1 MNPLSTITITMF
13 AQPLRRSLIEVRYAL
28 PPTFLLPFRAS
39 ITTVSHT
46 LETGNIPEPLIQ
58 SGQRTSKNLKE
69 KLQNQTIIPG
79 SAPSPASA
87 RLRSIPNARSDST
100 VKGISSS
107 IEKLLP
113 LLRSQPDHY
122 MTIHIHG
129 RPYLI
134 TKGDTIRLPFLM
146 PNVKPGDVL
155 RLNRATHIGSRDY
168 TLKAPGVQKGTAD
181 AVKKVF
187 YLDDKL
193 FVCRATVVGIESE
206 PLRIEEKTK
215 RRQRHVKHV
224 KSKHRYTVITI
235 SELEVKSLEEYK
247 AEQAQ

>member
-1 MNPLSTITITMF
+1 MF
-13 AQPLRRSLIEVRYAL
+13 AQTLRRSLIEARSTL

-46 LETGNIPEPLIQ
+46 LETGNVPEPLIQ
-58 SGQRTSKNLKE
+58 SGQHTSKNLKE
-69 KLQNQTIIPG
+69 KLQNPPTLSE

-87 RLRSIPNARSDST
+87 NLTSIPNARTDST
-100 VKGISSS
+100 IRGISPS

-122 MTIHIHG
+122 MTIHVHG
-129 RPYLI
+129 HPYLI

-168 TLKAPGVQKGTAD
+168 TLKAPEAQKGTAD
-181 AVKKVF
+181 AIKKVF
-187 YLDDKL
+187 YLDDEL

-235 SELEVKSLEEYK
+235 SDLEVKSLEEY
-247 AEQAQ
+247 QAAHSKTRALLSI